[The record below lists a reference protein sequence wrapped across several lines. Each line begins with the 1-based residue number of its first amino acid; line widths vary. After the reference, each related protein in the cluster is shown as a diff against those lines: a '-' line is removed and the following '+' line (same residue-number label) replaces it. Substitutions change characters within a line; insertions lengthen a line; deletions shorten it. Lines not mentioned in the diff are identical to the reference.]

1 MRNSERPSAVR
12 YLADMTED
20 EDRMTRPVPGTV
32 SDAFV
37 AGAVAAVV
45 SGVPSSVW
53 ALANGRPLTEGA
65 LAAGSLMLPR
75 EQRPAVLVAAA
86 VPVHLMLSLG
96 WAFVMTATLPR
107 RRSLGWAT
115 LAGLGIAALDLGVIG
130 RRLPRIRAL
139 PLLPQVAD
147 HLAYGATVGVVLGRR
162 SRLRNGGR
170 EQFQFR

>member
-1 MRNSERPSAVR
+1 
-12 YLADMTED
+12 MTGD
-20 EDRMTRPVPGTV
+20 EDRTTRPAPRTV

-37 AGAVAAVV
+37 AGTVAAVV

-53 ALANGRPLTEGA
+53 ALTTGRSLTEGA
-65 LAAGSLMLPR
+65 RAAGSLMLPR

-86 VPVHLMLSLG
+86 VPVHFMLSLG
-96 WAFVMTATLPR
+96 WAFVMTAILPR

-139 PLLPQVAD
+139 PVPPQVAD
-147 HLAYGATVGVVLGRR
+147 HLAYGATVGLVLDIRR
-162 SRLRNGGR
+162 RRALRSFGA
-170 EQFQFR
+170 